1 MVSTLC
7 CLTPMK
13 MTLPVVFSMSE
24 ACFFALN
31 KRTWIRLVLMIMS
44 VELRNKCL
52 NAYRQGNLVRKANKL
67 FPRNLSILIGQFAM
81 SLNVAWGPR
90 VVLLVEQV

>member
-1 MVSTLC
+1 M
-7 CLTPMK
+7 
-13 MTLPVVFSMSE
+13 
-24 ACFFALN
+24 FFALN

-67 FPRNLSILIGQFAM
+67 FPRKSKHSHWSIRYEPQCSMGSQSGFTCGA
-81 SLNVAWGPR
+81 SLK
-90 VVLLVEQV
+90 